1 MSPASRYSE
10 AMPIDTEFFRW
21 YILDEVTGKRR
32 LTTYKMDRK
41 TALERFPDAEPYE
54 PSREVR
60 GVLLPGEQPRGHR
73 D

>member
-1 MSPASRYSE
+1 
-10 AMPIDTEFFRW
+10 MPIETEFFRW
-21 YILDEVTGKRR
+21 YITDEVTGKRR

-41 TALERFPDAEPYE
+41 TALERFPDAEPFE

-60 GVLLPGEQPRGHR
+60 DVLLPGEQPRGHR